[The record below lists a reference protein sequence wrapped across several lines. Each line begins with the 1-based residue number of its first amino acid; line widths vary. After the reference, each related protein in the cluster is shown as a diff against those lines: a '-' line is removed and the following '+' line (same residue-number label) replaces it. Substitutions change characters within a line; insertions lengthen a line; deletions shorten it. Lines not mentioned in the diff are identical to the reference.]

1 MNKKF
6 FRQLHLWLSV
16 PLGLIVVLMCL
27 SGAVLLF
34 ERDFGH
40 IGQAEVESEGRQP
53 LPLDS
58 IMSSADA
65 YLKGKNKIVGVT
77 TYPDSN
83 HAYKV
88 LLAKPAMAA
97 IWVDQY
103 TGEVIGKYERAEI
116 FKVAS
121 TAHRRLFSKSK
132 AEGAYGAKTGKLI
145 IGISTIGLLLII
157 ITGFIMWWPKKGHW
171 HDKFRISTKNGSY
184 KLWYDIHC
192 VGGVVSSVVLII
204 CILTGLTWSFG
215 WYKKSFYSVLG
226 SEVAKS
232 SSHKTPAEN
241 YSAWETAYRTL
252 ATENNDKEIRMYQGE
267 ADIVISGIGNQQA
280 LNTYLFDTNTGEIN
294 HDEKYADKARSN
306 HIKGWIYTLH
316 VGSWLGWISR
326 VLYLLCVIIGAILP
340 ITGYYLWI
348 KRLCKKKK

>member
-40 IGQAEVESEGRQP
+40 VGQAEVNSEGRNP

-58 IMSSADA
+58 ILTSA
-65 YLKGKNKIVGVT
+65 YCHLHGKNKIVGVT
-77 TYPDSN
+77 TYPDPD

-88 LLAKPAMAA
+88 SLAKPAMAA
-97 IWVDQY
+97 IWINQY

-116 FKVAS
+116 FKLAS
-121 TAHRRLFSKSK
+121 SAHRRLFGKTK
-132 AEGAYGAKTGKLI
+132 ADGAYGAKTGKLI

-157 ITGFIMWWPKKGHW
+157 ITGFIIWWPKKGHW
-171 HDKFRISTKNGSY
+171 HEKFKISSRSNPY
-184 KLWYDIHC
+184 RFWYDIHC
-192 VGGVVSSVVLII
+192 VGGVVSSPVLII

-215 WYKKSFYSVLG
+215 WYKKSFYSALG
-226 SEVAKS
+226 SEVAKT
-232 SSHKTPAEN
+232 SSHKIPAEN
-241 YSAWETAYRTL
+241 FSAWDTAYRIV
-252 ATENNDKEIRMYQGE
+252 ATENNDKEIRIYQGE
-267 ADIVISGIGNQQA
+267 IDVITSGIGNQQA
-280 LNTYLFDTNTGEIN
+280 ANTYKFDGDTGEISLVN
-294 HDEKYADKARSN
+294 KYIDKPRSN

-326 VLYLLCVIIGAILP
+326 IFYLLCVIIGAILP

-348 KRLCKKKK
+348 KRSCKKNK